1 MDGLRNDANFGDAP
15 IEKNGK
21 SSFLLTKQY
30 TSRRYERNENFEQNY
45 IDGLTFEILLKKL
58 G

>member
-30 TSRRYERNENFEQNY
+30 TSRRHERNENFEQN
-45 IDGLTFEILLKKL
+45 
-58 G
+58 